1 MPPFIDRQD
10 SGPLLGL
17 GLVYPSVGAMERIG
31 PDWDWIWIDA
41 QHGDIDIG
49 EAASLVRTA
58 ELIGRPALVR
68 IPAQDPAW
76 VGKMLDFGAAG
87 VIVPMIE
94 SLEQASAM
102 IQAAKFPPLGN
113 RSFGG
118 RRVIDRMGRG
128 FYRSAN
134 TDTLLILQTESSHA
148 VALAEK
154 IAALDGVDGLFPGPD
169 DQAIRDG
176 RDVDAP
182 KDRETIGNQTR
193 AVAEACRRQGKLSVG
208 LALNDKAM
216 EMARDFGYRLI
227 ACGSD
232 VGFLTAESKAAAQ
245 KARAFFGRPA

>member
-1 MPPFIDRQD
+1 MKQIFFLPFIDRQD
-10 SGPLLGL
+10 PGPLLGL

-68 IPAQDPAW
+68 IPSQDLAW

-182 KDRETIGNQTR
+182 KDRATIGNQTR
-193 AVAEACRRQGKLSVG
+193 AVAEACRRHGKLSVG
-208 LALNDKAM
+208 LALNDAAM
-216 EMARDFGYRLI
+216 VMAREFG
-227 ACGSD
+227 
-232 VGFLTAESKAAAQ
+232 
-245 KARAFFGRPA
+245 